1 VPPRGRRPAGGSDT
15 REVILAAAGGLF
27 AEVGFERTTMREVA
41 GRAGV
46 DPALIHHYFVNK
58 DGLLAA
64 ALALPVDPARLLAG
78 LDKDPDHAG
87 QAIVRR
93 VLGMWEA
100 DPQTRRRL
108 LALMRVGLSHEHAAE
123 VLRDLLGRTILTVV
137 ARVVAEDDR
146 PLRAALVG
154 TQMGGLLLG
163 RYLLGIPAVR
173 DATSEQL
180 VVAIGPVVQHYLTGP
195 IGGRAARRSPPKA

>member
-1 VPPRGRRPAGGSDT
+1 
-15 REVILAAAGGLF
+15 
-27 AEVGFERTTMREVA
+27 
-41 GRAGV
+41 
-46 DPALIHHYFVNK
+46 
-58 DGLLAA
+58 
-64 ALALPVDPARLLAG
+64 
-78 LDKDPDHAG
+78 
-87 QAIVRR
+87 
-93 VLGMWEA
+93 
-100 DPQTRRRL
+100 
-108 LALMRVGLSHEHAAE
+108 

-180 VVAIGPVVQHYLTGP
+180 VVAIGPVIQHYLTGP
-195 IGGRAARRSPPKA
+195 IGGRDTRRSLPKA